1 MKKKVSN
8 NMYKKIKKSLIE
20 YIISNRLFISYV
32 LISIISMVLV
42 RKNTVGI
49 FKSPFPFL
57 TDLGIILVVG
67 AIGYFIKPQKQYKYF
82 FIWVCIFALIGLVNS
97 VYYVFYT
104 SFASFGELA
113 TLSQTETVTG
123 SIWEKFRWNYLVFI
137 LLPLLFHLIH
147 KKLSDSSYYNFLNCV
162 EKGKKMALSTLIVGI
177 FCLSI
182 SFAFAKK
189 SDFSRLNKQWN
200 RLYIVER
207 FGAILYQGNDLLQT
221 LRPKISSLFGYED
234 ALRAFNEYFA
244 SEEKSKI

>member
-1 MKKKVSN
+1 MNLFYHKMYNNCKGNCKKKNTDIIYVDKKGFMKKKVSN

-20 YIISNRLFISYV
+20 YIISNRLFMSYV

-97 VYYVFYT
+97 IYYVFYT

-162 EKGKKMALSTLIVGI
+162 EKDGLINI
-177 FCLSI
+177 
-182 SFAFAKK
+182 
-189 SDFSRLNKQWN
+189 N
-200 RLYIVER
+200 R
-207 FGAILYQGNDLLQT
+207 GNILFKY
-221 LRPKISSLFGYED
+221 
-234 ALRAFNEYFA
+234 
-244 SEEKSKI
+244 

>member
-1 MKKKVSN
+1 MNLFYHKMYNNCKGNCKKKKNIDIIYVDKKGFMKKKVSN

-20 YIISNRLFISYV
+20 YIISNRLFMSYV

-123 SIWEKFRWNYLVFI
+123 SIW
-137 LLPLLFHLIH
+137 
-147 KKLSDSSYYNFLNCV
+147 
-162 EKGKKMALSTLIVGI
+162 
-177 FCLSI
+177 
-182 SFAFAKK
+182 
-189 SDFSRLNKQWN
+189 
-200 RLYIVER
+200 
-207 FGAILYQGNDLLQT
+207 
-221 LRPKISSLFGYED
+221 
-234 ALRAFNEYFA
+234 
-244 SEEKSKI
+244 